1 MSISSA
7 KFRKPVVP
15 NDEII
20 FNVHYL
26 NNVKSVYKF
35 YGEAK
40 NGSAKVCES
49 VFSAM
54 VIDKQSKEIF

>member
-7 KFRKPVVP
+7 KFRKPVIP
-15 NDEII
+15 NEEIT
-20 FNVHYL
+20 FSVNYV
-26 NNVKSVYKF
+26 NDVKSVYKF

-40 NGSAKVCES
+40 NGSVKVCES

-54 VIDKQSKEIF
+54 IIDKQSNEIF